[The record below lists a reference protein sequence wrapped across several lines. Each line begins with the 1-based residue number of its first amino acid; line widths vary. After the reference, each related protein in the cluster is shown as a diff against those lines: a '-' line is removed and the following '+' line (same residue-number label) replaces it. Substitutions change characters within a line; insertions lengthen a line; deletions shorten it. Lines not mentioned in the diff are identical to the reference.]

1 MKVFVVHDANGTIS
15 SYAIP
20 AADMQGQLGLEPPR
34 GQSVSE
40 IDVPELDG
48 IGDLR
53 ERLRHLDEALEDRRV
68 QGGQLVPG
76 RSGNRS

>member
-20 AADMQGQLGLEPPR
+20 APDMQGQLRLEPSR

-40 IDVPELDG
+40 IDVPELDA
-48 IGDLR
+48 IGDPR
-53 ERLRHLDEALEDRRV
+53 ERLRHLDEALQDTRV
-68 QGGQLVPG
+68 QGGGLVHG